1 MTGDQVFVAVVVGL
15 IGFGGI
21 RAWRN
26 DVRRWAIERGG
37 ILRAAMISEV
47 QTLVLDDGGAP
58 TFKAKYHYLDDAGVE
73 HDGWSPQLG
82 YDPTLR
88 STGNQC
94 EIRFDA
100 KRPERSVWIEGR

>member
-1 MTGDQVFVAVVVGL
+1 VTGDLLFVVVALGL
-15 IGFGGI
+15 VGFGAI
-21 RAWRN
+21 LAWRN

-37 ILRAAMISEV
+37 ILRAATISEV
-47 QTLVLDDGGAP
+47 QTLVLDGGAP
-58 TFKAKYHYLDDAGVE
+58 SFKAKYHYLDDAGVE
-73 HDGWSPQLG
+73 HHGWSPQLG

-100 KRPERSVWIEGR
+100 QRPERSVWIEGTS